1 MEYPSKLLKTYYN
14 SIDSTEENVE
24 KIAIKI
30 AEEVK
35 QKYITMYGKV
45 IGRQISTIN
54 SFIEEAYIT
63 CIAEDIKETSKKIW
77 GTAIESKQASEKN
90 YHYYIH
96 YDALI
101 VENIESKDNFVDLSK
116 ALQCINC
123 NRNYIKELQRE
134 PVIFID
140 RIIIACNINYIF

>member
-54 SFIEEAYIT
+54 SFIEEAYW
-63 CIAEDIKETSKKIW
+63 ETRKLFSTKKSLYKW
-77 GTAIESKQASEKN
+77 
-90 YHYYIH
+90 
-96 YDALI
+96 
-101 VENIESKDNFVDLSK
+101 
-116 ALQCINC
+116 
-123 NRNYIKELQRE
+123 
-134 PVIFID
+134 
-140 RIIIACNINYIF
+140 